1 VSWLTWLAVWGWGCR
16 PLVSGSVIIRIF
28 TLSDSLSLSIYLS
41 LSPLPS
47 SASPDFELVNRLT
60 DECWTYIAG
69 KNPVVL
75 SRMKEE
81 VLSLEAQAKDGR
93 GGFQA
98 VAQAASARAR
108 LELANNIRWV
118 SNRLGSVHTPM
129 SDIVGMDA
137 SCLPGMRL

>member
-1 VSWLTWLAVWGWGCR
+1 LYL
-16 PLVSGSVIIRIF
+16 I
-28 TLSDSLSLSIYLS
+28 SLSLSLS
-41 LSPLPS
+41 LSLSVCLSVCLSLFSLNLNPS

-81 VLSLEAQAKDGR
+81 VLSLETQAKDGR

-108 LELANNIRWV
+108 LELANNIR
-118 SNRLGSVHTPM
+118 LGFRV
-129 SDIVGMDA
+129 
-137 SCLPGMRL
+137 